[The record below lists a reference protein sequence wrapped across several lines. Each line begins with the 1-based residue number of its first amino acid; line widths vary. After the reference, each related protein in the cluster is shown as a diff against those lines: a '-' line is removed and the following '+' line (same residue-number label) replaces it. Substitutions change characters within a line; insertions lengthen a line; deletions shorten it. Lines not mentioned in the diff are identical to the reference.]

1 MDFSPKLVFFFF
13 LFSILNG
20 FSYLAAQSI
29 TPFTLN
35 NGGGSSPSMEWSMG
49 ESVSIANFSGPG
61 FFLNTGVLQPLS
73 SVVTSIFDNNTAAFS
88 NELSIGPIPTM
99 NMVHVRAR
107 FKQIGNM
114 SLQVLDVKSNLLQ
127 NHESGGMTSNIDMEL
142 SLDAYPAG
150 IYYIRVYFRPIYGT
164 IQSGIYK
171 IIKI

>member
-1 MDFSPKLVFFFF
+1 MDFSPKLVFFF

-20 FSYLAAQSI
+20 FSRLAAQSI

-35 NGGGSSPSMEWSMG
+35 NGGGSAPSMEWSMG
-49 ESVSIANFSGPG
+49 ESICIANFSGPG
-61 FFLNTGVLQPLS
+61 LLLNTGVLQPLS

-99 NMVHVRAR
+99 NIVHLRAR

-127 NHESGGMTSNIDMEL
+127 TQESGGMTSNIDMEIA
-142 SLDAYPAG
+142 LDAYPAG
-150 IYYIRVYFRPIYGT
+150 IFYIRVYFKPIYGT

>member
-1 MDFSPKLVFFFF
+1 MNCSPRFIFF
-13 LFSILNG
+13 LSSISVFLCFSQ
-20 FSYLAAQSI
+20 LAGQSI
-29 TPFTLN
+29 TPFALS
-35 NGGGSSPSMEWSMG
+35 NGGGSVPNMEWSMG

-127 NHESGGMTSNIDMEL
+127 NHESGGITSNFDMEL

-150 IYYIRVYFRPIYGT
+150 IYYLRVYFKPIYGV

>member
-1 MDFSPKLVFFFF
+1 MDCSPKLVFFFF

-20 FSYLAAQSI
+20 FSYLVAQSI

-35 NGGGSSPSMEWSMG
+35 NGGGSAASMEWSMG
-49 ESVSIANFSGPG
+49 ESISIANFSGPG

-73 SVVTSIFDNNTAAFS
+73 SVVTSIFDNNTATFS

-99 NMVHVRAR
+99 KMVYVRAR

-127 NHESGGMTSNIDMEL
+127 TQESRGMTSNIDMEIA
-142 SLDAYPAG
+142 LDAYPAG
-150 IYYIRVYFRPIYGT
+150 IYYIRVYFKPIYGT

-171 IIKI
+171 LIKI

>member
-1 MDFSPKLVFFFF
+1 MDYSPKLVFFFF
-13 LFSILNG
+13 FSFLNG

-35 NGGGSSPSMEWSMG
+35 NGGGSVPSMEWSMG
-49 ESVSIANFSGPG
+49 ESVSITNFSAPG

-73 SVVTSIFDNNTAAFS
+73 SVVTSIFENNTTAFS
-88 NELSIGPIPTM
+88 NELSVGPIPTM

-107 FKQIGNM
+107 FKQIGSM
-114 SLQVLDVKSNLLQ
+114 SLQVLDVKSNLLKI
-127 NHESGGMTSNIDMEL
+127 NESGGLTSNFDIEL

-150 IYYIRVYFRPIYGT
+150 IYYIRVYFKPIYGA